1 MLCSVCRNEAVI
13 FQPCSGRHLCREH
26 FIHDFE
32 ARVKRIIR
40 QHQGMRPGDRIAV
53 CLTGDGFGEALL
65 SILEKLTG
73 RRRNLVVEGIPVSD
87 TGADCIKRAGAE
99 GYTKIAL
106 ATPLE
111 DTAASV
117 LSGIL
122 RGAADP
128 YHARYAGCSTLP
140 VISPFCHIPAR
151 EIALYGRTQGVVGS
165 SVPEREMADPFLAEV
180 KLLLTTYA
188 ERHPGAMYA
197 VVNLG
202 EALATCGACAGGE
215 GHGA

>member
-1 MLCSVCRNEAVI
+1 
-13 FQPCSGRHLCREH
+13 
-26 FIHDFE
+26 
-32 ARVKRIIR
+32 
-40 QHQGMRPGDRIAV
+40 MRPGDRIAV
-53 CLTGDGFGEALL
+53 GLTGDGLGEALL
-65 SILEKLTG
+65 HFLTKVADG
-73 RRRNLVVEGIPVSD
+73 RRNLVVEGMPVPG
-87 TGADCIKRAGAE
+87 TGAEWIGKMRAA

-117 LSGIL
+117 LLEFL

-128 YHARYAGCSTLP
+128 FSARYPCSSALP
-140 VISPFCHIPAR
+140 IITPFCHIPAR

-165 SVPEREMADPFLAEV
+165 SAPEREMADPFLAEV
-180 KLLLTTYA
+180 RSLLTTYA